1 MRVRAVAG
9 VAIQQLDDE
18 ATMLHPTGGS
28 ALTLNA
34 TALAIWARCAQPI
47 EVDTLVA
54 ALANDYGV
62 TPDTIDDQV
71 RATVQQLLNLGYAE
85 SA

>member
-18 ATMLHPTGGS
+18 ATLLHPTGGS

-34 TALAIWARCAQPI
+34 TALAIWSRCAAPI
-47 EVDTLVA
+47 GVDALVA
-54 ALANDYGV
+54 ALADEYGV
-62 TPDTIDDQV
+62 TQDAIDGHV
-71 RATVQQLLNLGYAE
+71 RATVQQLVDLGYAE
-85 SA
+85 RV